1 MGSDRQEGDEKRVWI
16 GSMVLVRD
24 EDNVRT
30 TYIVTDVGCVDAVRR
45 RFGENVLTT
54 RSLLGR
60 TIYNAKAG
68 DRREFRS
75 NGEVRAVWIEGVKSA
90 PPLQIRAE
98 NSAQQVSVGPS
109 SAEGPKHYSRQ
120 MPPVCHETLLR
131 SLCHRV
137 AAACCMALR
146 SMYDVASCT
155 HPGTAQN
162 PRA

>member
-1 MGSDRQEGDEKRVWI
+1 VGDDQQEGGEKRVRI

-30 TYIVTDVGCVDAVRR
+30 TYIVTDARCVDALRR
-45 RFGENVLTT
+45 RFGQNVLTT

-90 PPLQIRAE
+90 PSLQIRAE
-98 NSAQQVSVGPS
+98 GSAQQVSLDPS
-109 SAEGPKHYSRQ
+109 SAEGPRHYSQQ
-120 MPPVCHETLLR
+120 MPPVGHETLLR

-146 SMYDVASCT
+146 AMRDVANCT